1 MQCHQRPVVERHDCG
16 CRDPLGQVVFA
27 VSLRWPRSDCHLA
40 KLTAQSHIVDA
51 KSPYDVLSKGS
62 AISRLD
68 RRSDGDRGRLSRE
81 SHSLVGASFSEPA
94 DGLTKAELVN
104 TSGALEHWIQTS
116 HFALVQEQAAMQQR
130 GEQLPLFL
138 QSRAAAEQTRRETME
153 SPSEATDD
161 I

>member
-1 MQCHQRPVVERHDCG
+1 MQCHQGPVVERHDCG

-81 SHSLVGASFSEPA
+81 SHSLVGASFSDARRWPYE
-94 DGLTKAELVN
+94 GGVGQHEWS
-104 TSGALEHWIQTS
+104 SGALDPDQPLRPGAGASS
-116 HFALVQEQAAMQQR
+116 HAAKR
-130 GEQLPLFL
+130 
-138 QSRAAAEQTRRETME
+138 
-153 SPSEATDD
+153 
-161 I
+161 